1 MEWITLNVGGT
12 QFSSQRST
20 LTSETTS
27 NLARMVNAES
37 KPYLS
42 SCMECCTNDVMQ
54 NTMSVS
60 CSHMTF
66 SEEEPIVKIDCD
78 PAAFSV
84 ILNYLRHRVIAIPPY
99 VPLPLVKAT
108 ASSLGLIEM
117 GKKLEEFEK
126 KDQTNNKEWLK
137 LNVGGQIFETTRS
150 TLTSHPTSSLAK
162 MFQPNSPLSPALMEG
177 GVYQVDACPRA
188 FGVILNWLRYRQ
200 LILGNVRAKEVVP
213 VADFFHIVDLSEAL
227 GECLTKE
234 EDQKEA
240 EREALENTTDR
251 MENVLE
257 NIQGEIS
264 SCADKLKDIR
274 GECSNVATN
283 LEDIWRIK
291 CELSNLV
298 TATKAQHY

>member
-37 KPYLS
+37 KPYPS

-84 ILNYLRHRVIAIPPY
+84 ILNYLRHGVIAIPPY
-99 VPLPLVKAT
+99 LPIPLVKAT
-108 ASSLGLIEM
+108 ASSLGLVEM

-162 MFQPNSPLSPALMEG
+162 MFQPNSALSPALKEG
-177 GVYQVDACPRA
+177 GVYQV
-188 FGVILNWLRYRQ
+188 
-200 LILGNVRAKEVVP
+200 
-213 VADFFHIVDLSEAL
+213 
-227 GECLTKE
+227 
-234 EDQKEA
+234 
-240 EREALENTTDR
+240 
-251 MENVLE
+251 
-257 NIQGEIS
+257 
-264 SCADKLKDIR
+264 
-274 GECSNVATN
+274 
-283 LEDIWRIK
+283 
-291 CELSNLV
+291 
-298 TATKAQHY
+298 